1 MPGQSLLARSGP
13 IPSTCGTGSA
23 RTGDLKFGTLA
34 EKPVAGGSGGGG
46 PSPLDF
52 LLGVM
57 ADPAATPRQRA
68 KAASIAAR
76 YKHAYAGGV
85 EAPSIIVAEDKFGF
99 KVDPELA
106 RAERDDRVREIRLGE
121 FKPHSAEGIAAAREL
136 EQIRQRRAERVAQV
150 KFPDGYFH
158 GDREA
163 DKKRL
168 QQLYS
173 KRLSRRKFTPEED
186 AEEAHLAVRVLGPV
200 AVPVLSPE
208 VAKARQL
215 EPMTIEWPTSRIA
228 ELDERVVGGET
239 LTATEEA
246 ERQDLRR
253 RYPDS
258 AAQADMIDHRYRYW
272 NRKEFEIAEKSGMKW
287 SDAVQAARDKC
298 ERLRDPT
305 KVASASLPPNLPDKI
320 RQLETLRWDNVLTP
334 EEADELEELHRRY
347 PDLAQ
352 KTREGVDRRLSY
364 DQDNREAMLRT
375 GYDPGPIKED
385 RGPRGRTGPAR
396 LSKG

>member
-1 MPGQSLLARSGP
+1 
-13 IPSTCGTGSA
+13 
-23 RTGDLKFGTLA
+23 
-34 EKPVAGGSGGGG
+34 V
-46 PSPLDF
+46 DF

-68 KAASIAAR
+68 KAAAIAAR
-76 YKHAYAGGV
+76 YKHAYAGGA

-99 KVDPELA
+99 KVAPELA
-106 RAERDDRVREIRLGE
+106 RAERDDRVREIRLDE

-150 KFPDGYFH
+150 KFPDGYFR

-173 KRLSRRKFTPEED
+173 KRLSRKKLTPEEE
-186 AEEAHLAVRVLGPV
+186 AEEAHLAVRVLSPD
-200 AVPVLSPE
+200 AVVVLSPE
-208 VAKARQL
+208 AAKEAKL
-215 EPMTIEWPTSRIA
+215 HMFGMEIEWPTSRIA

-239 LTATEEA
+239 LTAAEEA

-272 NRKEFEIAEKSGMKW
+272 YRKEVEIAEKAGMKLW
-287 SDAVQAARDKC
+287 DAVRAARDKC

-305 KVASASLPPNLPDKI
+305 KIERADLPHDLQCKI
-320 RQLETLRWDNVLTP
+320 YQLETLRFDKLLTP
-334 EEADELEELHRRY
+334 KEADELEESHRRY
-347 PDLAQ
+347 PDRAE
-352 KTREGVDRRLSY
+352 KTRELVVRRLSD
-364 DQDNREAMLRT
+364 DQASREASRRT
-375 GYDPGPIKED
+375 GYDPGPIKS
-385 RGPRGRTGPAR
+385 AV
-396 LSKG
+396 KNA